1 MPHLFFRRKNMKITL
16 LGDSIRLIGYG
27 TKVPELLGEGFE
39 VYQPTD
45 NCRYIKYTMR
55 GIGREWKEEMQGSQL
70 VHWNNGIW
78 DTDTE
83 LLGDG
88 EPLVPLDEYVSNV
101 IKMLCIEHN
110 VYAFPRLYAD
120 FMRLY
125 NDRLGIVE
133 VEAISA
139 TALTEEQQARIK
151 KNLEKK
157 LSKTVTVSNTVDESI
172 LGGLILRYDSIQ
184 LDGSVK
190 TRLERIER
198 GLKSAVI

>member
-1 MPHLFFRRKNMKITL
+1 MTVLTKYAEALFLLSEEEGVTDTVREDLATVNLLIKESPDYAKILDTPAL
-16 LGDSIRLIGYG
+16 SKDERTRLIDEAFGG
-27 TKVPELLGEGFE
+27 L
-39 VYQPTD
+39 
-45 NCRYIKYTMR
+45 N
-55 GIGREWKEEMQGSQL
+55 
-70 VHWNNGIW
+70 
-78 DTDTE
+78 
-83 LLGDG
+83 
-88 EPLVPLDEYVSNV
+88 EYVSNL

-125 NDRLGIVE
+125 NDKLGIVE

-139 TALTEEQQARIK
+139 TALTAEQRARIK
-151 KNLEKK
+151 EKLEKK

-172 LGGLILRYDSIQ
+172 LGGLILRYDSLQ

-190 TRLERIER
+190 TRLEKIER